1 MKLGA
6 FVLGFHGCD
15 REVGESLIAGKSDF
29 RASQNEHDWLGGGIY
44 FWENN
49 PERAW
54 DWARFMSKDSRFK
67 KRVKEPFA
75 VGAVIDLGNCLDL
88 TEATSLRLLK
98 LAHDN
103 LVEIFTK
110 ADAELPKNRKG
121 HDSDSDLV
129 QRFLD
134 CAVVNHLHR
143 LRKEDK
149 SDPFTTVRGA
159 FTEGKELYPGAGIQA
174 KTHIQL
180 CVRESSAIRGIFRI
194 RE

>member
-6 FVLGFHGCD
+6 FVIGFHGCD

-29 RASQNEHDWLGGGIY
+29 RASRNAHDWLGEGIY

-49 PERAW
+49 PERALE
-54 DWARFMSKDSRFK
+54 WARFMARHPKFK
-67 KRVKEPFA
+67 KHVKDPFV

-88 TEATSLRLLK
+88 TEATSLRLVRV
-98 LAHDN
+98 AYN
-103 LVEIFTK
+103 SLVEIFGK
-110 ADAELPKNRKG
+110 ADAEMPENRKG

-129 QRFLD
+129 QRYLD
-134 CAVVNHLHR
+134 CAVINHLHE
-143 LRKEDK
+143 LRKKDRVET
-149 SDPFTTVRGA
+149 FTTVRGA
-159 FTEGKELYPGAGIQA
+159 FTEGTELYPGAQIQA

-180 CVRESSAIRGIFRI
+180 CVRDASAIRGVFLP